1 MTRNTHQIQGLV
13 DVPLSSNGSLGCV
26 EALQKFGR
34 VTDNLSVNGRMID
47 GDAPLGHH
55 LLKIL
60 ETEIISQVPPHAEQ
74 YHRAIKMPA
83 LEQRRLHDCDQ
94 EVSG

>member
-1 MTRNTHQIQGLV
+1 MTRNTHQIQCLV
-13 DVPLSSNGSLGCV
+13 DMPPCRDGSLAGMK
-26 EALQKFGR
+26 ALQKFGR
-34 VTDNLSVNGRMID
+34 VPDNLSVNGRMID